1 MFKLIKQL
9 YYGKSCGKRPNKKR
23 KQMCG
28 GEKRLIDV
36 TLIKGMF
43 DNYGVRYTEKSLSDK
58 ESNIPDYLARWA
70 ELMGNSIKFDVSE
83 HGVASVYLL
92 SQQELIEEYL
102 DINNSIIIENNCHV
116 IAHGPNGDLICVDE
130 SDGKLVFVF
139 HDDLWE
145 SETDDF
151 SDISIKIDL
160 GLEDYLEKVI
170 TGADYPADGY
180 DAEKYTRL

>member
-58 ESNIPDYLARWA
+58 ESNIPDYLAR
-70 ELMGNSIKFDVSE
+70 
-83 HGVASVYLL
+83 
-92 SQQELIEEYL
+92 
-102 DINNSIIIENNCHV
+102 
-116 IAHGPNGDLICVDE
+116 
-130 SDGKLVFVF
+130 
-139 HDDLWE
+139 
-145 SETDDF
+145 
-151 SDISIKIDL
+151 
-160 GLEDYLEKVI
+160 
-170 TGADYPADGY
+170 
-180 DAEKYTRL
+180 